1 MNSGMKMRDAR
12 LNAGLTLKQLSKLS
26 GVSLSSLSAY
36 ERGSRKPKIETAAM
50 IAPFLGLAPGDLSEI
65 PRWAEKYDD
74 QIVSIVLKAYMQQES
89 TNKDDK
95 SDNVLFAM
103 LHDLLQL
110 ELHREPKDNDIR
122 EEIVRMLPD
131 IYDRLSKL
139 PNFGKGKAL
148 DRSNRQDVIQT
159 VSEIAEQRIL
169 NSDMRL
175 VQTEFPQIE
184 QIKSELDSISVQL
197 RDLLGGFIDKTRE
210 DREREIEVS
219 REKLQRLFNE
229 FDSKLR
235 DIIES

>member
-1 MNSGMKMRDAR
+1 MRDAR

-74 QIVSIVLKAYMQQES
+74 QIVSIVLKAYRQQES
-89 TNKDDK
+89 TNKDNK

-110 ELHREPKDNDIR
+110 ELHREPKDNDVR

-131 IYDRLSKL
+131 IYDRLCKL

-169 NSDMRL
+169 NSYMRL

-197 RDLLGGFIDKTRE
+197 RDLLGGFIDKNRE

-219 REKLQRLFNE
+219 RVKLQRLFNE